1 MKHLKKITIS
11 NARRFGKDVEI
22 ELSSGANIFLAPN
35 GTGKTTLF
43 EAIEFALTG
52 SIQRLANPPLSLI
65 RDKQNGVDVR
75 LDFDDGNYCEVNY
88 RKGAEPNISG
98 NHDILFPEYSL
109 KDIPFL
115 LRLTHLIEQRG
126 NSWFVQKGESSQ
138 AGDLLDKLSIGK
150 DLSAIAKTKSN
161 TLSAATK
168 TINEKKDDKDKHT
181 EKISIFEDKLKQRD
195 ATKLNYV
202 LKPLNE
208 IIDQVQSIHKQFD
221 GSSDS
226 VNIDQNPDAVA
237 SYRGL
242 VNSII
247 LKLEED
253 NQKRLFNL
261 SNLESKISLFESNN
275 TEIAEKQK
283 QITGKTEIIQKSDTD
298 IAPLNTSLATLQDT
312 FNKQTDIQKDLQ
324 KSKGLLDKKKEEEA
338 KSALTEK
345 SIKSISESISE
356 QKEKLKSDSELV
368 DNLNAKIAT
377 FNSIRE
383 SEAEAL
389 KKQGELNSLQSI
401 IEDWNT
407 HLLKV
412 TEIKNLINTQKGQK
426 ADSQKKIEDSQAD
439 LVKTEKLF
447 NDSQTKLNSLK
458 NASDAILGAV
468 GIIAT
473 NLLDDQRNCPVCNAD
488 YEPDELSKQIALA
501 LEQIDPVLS
510 SEIETNNTL
519 KTEVVTKKQ
528 SIQNEKST
536 LSKIDESLVENEDQL
551 KNVQEFINEKCLPRF
566 PDRSNIT
573 EANEW
578 LISEKEK
585 NNIRIEKVVK
595 DKTEFGEEP
604 SSKELN
610 QLITARD
617 QTRDTIQSNEI
628 NISILT
634 ASLESIKSEI
644 EKINQSL
651 LLINTDLLDSQISTI
666 VTEIES
672 TTLKITE
679 NSRASEQIMKAK
691 REAEEQIT
699 DLNMVITKLQG
710 QQNEILAEWKD
721 SNLIEPPSLNS
732 LNAGKNNLILN
743 DELIKKGLA
752 DLNKMSDELG
762 RWNAAEKFTTL
773 DKEIKEICESQ
784 DEQVYL
790 SNMKERLSI
799 IDSELSFIT
808 ERKVA
813 LEKLYSK
820 IGEEVDGVHDKIK
833 AINPLWVSLLKKVV
847 VNPRFVETQLE
858 SYSYRNKS
866 QAEVKINLHDKQVR
880 VMEVASE
887 AQATDLQLTFML
899 SMASTYKWTP
909 LKALLLDDPTQHHD
923 LVHASGVFDL
933 LRDYIADQ
941 GFQVLMGTHDVVQA
955 KFFQRKLQNEN
966 INVKLWRLVAN
977 DGGVIAELLN

>member
-52 SIQRLANPPLSLI
+52 SIQRLVNPPLSLI
-65 RDKQNGVDVR
+65 RDKQNDVDVR
-75 LDFDDGNYCEVNY
+75 LDFDNGNYCEVNY

-98 NHDILFPEYSL
+98 NHDVLFPGHSI

-126 NSWFVQKGESSQ
+126 NNWFIQKGESSQ

-168 TINEKKDDKDKHT
+168 TINEKKDEKDKHT
-181 EKISIFEDKLKQRD
+181 EKVSFFEDKLKDRD
-195 ATKLNYV
+195 AAKLNYV

-208 IIDQVQSIHKQFD
+208 IIDQIQSIHKQFD
-221 GSSDS
+221 GSSNS
-226 VNIDQNPDAVA
+226 GNIGQNPDAVV

-242 VNSII
+242 VNSVL

-261 SNLESKISLFESNN
+261 SNLESKISLFENNN
-275 TEIAEKQK
+275 TEIEEKQK
-283 QITGKTEIIQKSDTD
+283 QIAGKAEIAEKAATD
-298 IAPLNTSLATLQDT
+298 LDPLKTALATLQDT
-312 FNKQTDIQKDLQ
+312 LNKSTDVHKDLK
-324 KSKGLLDKKKEEEA
+324 KSKESLNKKKEEEA
-338 KSALTEK
+338 RSISTEK

-356 QKEKLKSDSELV
+356 QKEKLKSESELV
-368 DNLNAKIAT
+368 DKLNAKIAM
-377 FNSIRE
+377 FNSIRGR
-383 SEAEAL
+383 EAEAL
-389 KKQGELNSLQSI
+389 KKQGEFNSLQSV
-401 IEDWNT
+401 IEDWNI
-407 HLLKV
+407 HVLKM
-412 TEIKNLINTQKGQK
+412 TEIKTLINTQTVQK
-426 ADSQKKIEDSQAD
+426 AESHKKIEDFQAD
-439 LVKTEKLF
+439 LLKAENSF
-447 NDSQTKLNSLK
+447 NESQTKLNSLK

-468 GIIAT
+468 GIIAL
-473 NLLDDQRNCPVCNAD
+473 NLLDDQRNCPVCNAE
-488 YEPDELSKQIALA
+488 YEPDELSKQMALA
-501 LEQIDPVLS
+501 LEQIDPVIS

-519 KTEVVTKKQ
+519 KTEVDNKKQ
-528 SIQNEKST
+528 QIQNEKTT
-536 LSKIDESLVENEDQL
+536 LSKISENLVENEDKL

-566 PDRSNIT
+566 PDSSNIT

-585 NNIRIEKVVK
+585 NNVNLQKIVN

-604 SSKELN
+604 SSEELSR
-610 QLITARD
+610 LTTARD

-628 NISILT
+628 NISTLT
-634 ASLESIKSEI
+634 VSLENIKNEI

-651 LLINTDLLDSQISTI
+651 SLINTDLLDSQISTI
-666 VTEIES
+666 ATEIEA
-672 TTLKITE
+672 TTLKITDDT
-679 NSRASEQIMKAK
+679 RVREQLEKAK

-699 DLNMVITKLQG
+699 DLNMAISKLQG
-710 QQNEILAEWKD
+710 QRNEILAEWKD
-721 SNLIEPPSLNS
+721 SSLIQPPSLEN
-732 LNAGKNNLILN
+732 LNVGKTKFIKQS
-743 DELIKKGLA
+743 DLIKKGLE

-762 RWNAAEKFTTL
+762 RWNAAEKFATL
-773 DKEIKEICESQ
+773 DKEIKEICENQ

-790 SNMKERLSI
+790 SSMKELLLTI
-799 IDSELSFIT
+799 NGELSFIT
-808 ERKVA
+808 ERKTA
-813 LEKLYSK
+813 LEKLYRK
-820 IGEEVDGVHDKIK
+820 IGEEVNGVHDKIK
-833 AINPLWVSLLKKVV
+833 AINPLWVSLLKKIV

-858 SYSYRNKS
+858 SYSFRNKS
-866 QAEVKINLHDKQVR
+866 QAEVKINLHDEQVS

-899 SMASTYKWTP
+899 SMASSYKWTP
-909 LKALLLDDPTQHHD
+909 WKTLLLDDPTQHHD

-941 GFQVLMGTHDVVQA
+941 DFQILMGTHDAVQA

-966 INVKLWRLVAN
+966 IDVKLWRLIAN
-977 DGGVIAELLN
+977 DDGVRAEIIN

>member
-75 LDFDDGNYCEVNY
+75 LDFDNGNYCEVNY

-98 NHDILFPEYSL
+98 NHDILFPEYSI

-126 NSWFVQKGESSQ
+126 NNWFIQKGESSQ

-161 TLSAATK
+161 TLNAATR
-168 TINEKKDDKDKHT
+168 TINDKKEEKDKYQQR
-181 EKISIFEDKLKQRD
+181 ISFFEDKLKERD
-195 ATKLNYV
+195 NAKLNYV

-208 IIDQVQSIHKQFD
+208 IVDKVQSVHKQFD
-221 GSSDS
+221 GSSNS
-226 VNIDQNPDAVA
+226 GNIDQNPDAVA

-261 SNLESKISLFESNN
+261 SNLESKISLFGSNN

-283 QITGKTEIIQKSDTD
+283 QIAGKIEIIQKADTD
-298 IAPLNTSLATLQDT
+298 IAPLKTSLAALQDT
-312 FNKQTDIQKDLQ
+312 FNGQTDIQKDLK

-338 KSALTEK
+338 KSASTEK

-356 QKEKLKSDSELV
+356 QKEKLKSESELV
-368 DNLNAKIAT
+368 DKLNAKIAA
-377 FNSIRE
+377 FNSIRV

-401 IEDWNT
+401 IGDWNI
-407 HLLKV
+407 HVLKV
-412 TEIKNLINTQKGQK
+412 TEIKNIINTQKGQK
-426 ADSQKKIEDSQAD
+426 ADSQKKIEDFQID

-447 NDSQTKLNSLK
+447 NESQTKLNSLK

-473 NLLDDQRNCPVCNAD
+473 NLPDDQRNCPVCNAE

-501 LEQIDPVLS
+501 LEQIDPVIS
-510 SEIETNNTL
+510 SEIETNNAL
-519 KTEVVTKKQ
+519 KTEVDTRKQ
-528 SIQNEKST
+528 QIQNEKTT
-536 LSKIDESLVENEDQL
+536 LSKINESLVENEDKL
-551 KNVQEFINEKCLPRF
+551 KNAQEFINEKCIPRF

-585 NNIRIEKVVK
+585 NNISIEKFIK
-595 DKTEFGEEP
+595 DKAEFGEEP
-604 SSKELN
+604 SSKELSG
-610 QLITARD
+610 LITARD
-617 QTRDTIQSNEI
+617 QTRDTIQSDEI

-666 VTEIES
+666 ATEIEA
-672 TTLKITE
+672 TTLKITH
-679 NSRASEQIMKAK
+679 NNRASEQIVRIK
-691 REAEEQIT
+691 REAEEEIT
-699 DLNMVITKLQG
+699 DLNMAISKLQG

-721 SNLIEPPSLNS
+721 SNLIEPPSLDN
-732 LNAGKNNLILN
+732 LNTGKNKLILN
-743 DELIKKGLA
+743 DELIKKGLE

-762 RWNAAEKFTTL
+762 RWNAAEKFATL
-773 DKEIKEICESQ
+773 DKEIKEICENQ
-784 DEQVYL
+784 DEQLYL
-790 SNMKERLSI
+790 SSMKERLST
-799 IDSELSFIT
+799 IDGELSFIT
-808 ERKVA
+808 ERKSA
-813 LEKLYSK
+813 LEKLYRK
-820 IGEEVDGVHDKIK
+820 IGEEVNGVHDKIK
-833 AINPLWVSLLKKVV
+833 AINPLWVSLLKKIV
-847 VNPRFVETQLE
+847 VNPRFVETQLD

-866 QAEVKINLHDKQVR
+866 QAEVKINLHDEQVS

-887 AQATDLQLTFML
+887 SQATDLQLTFML

-909 LKALLLDDPTQHHD
+909 WKSLLLDDPTQHHD

-933 LRDYIADQ
+933 LRDYITDQ
-941 GFQVLMGTHDVVQA
+941 GFQVLMGTHDVIQA
-955 KFFQRKLQNEN
+955 KFFQRKLENEN
-966 INVKLWRLVAN
+966 IDVKLWRLIAN
-977 DGGVIAELLN
+977 DDGVRAELIN

>member
-65 RDKQNGVDVR
+65 RDKQNDVDVR
-75 LDFDDGNYCEVNY
+75 LDFTNGNYCEVNY
-88 RKGAEPNISG
+88 KKDTEPFISG
-98 NHDILFPEYSL
+98 DHNLLFPGHSI
-109 KDIPFL
+109 KDVPFL

-126 NSWFVQKGESSQ
+126 NNWFIQKGQSSD

-168 TINEKKDDKDKHT
+168 TINEKKEQKDKHK
-181 EKISIFEDKLKQRD
+181 EKITIFENKVKERN

-221 GSSDS
+221 GSSNS
-226 VNIDQNPDAVA
+226 GNIDQNSDAVA

-261 SNLESKISLFESNN
+261 SNLESKISFFENNN

-283 QITGKTEIIQKSDTD
+283 QITEKTEIVQKADTD
-298 IAPLNTSLATLQDT
+298 ITPLKTSLAALQNN
-312 FNKQTDIQKDLQ
+312 FNEQTDIQKDLQ
-324 KSKGLLDKKKEEEA
+324 KSKELLDKKKEEEA
-338 KSALTEK
+338 KSTSTEK

-356 QKEKLKSDSELV
+356 QKEKLKSESELV
-368 DNLNAKIAT
+368 NKLNGKIVT
-377 FNSIRE
+377 FSSIKE
-383 SEAEAL
+383 SEGKAL
-389 KKQGELNSLQSI
+389 EKQGKLNSLQSV
-401 IEDWNT
+401 IEDWNI

-412 TEIKNLINTQKGQK
+412 TEIKNIISTEKGQK
-426 ADSQKKIEDSQAD
+426 ADYEKKIEDFQTD
-439 LVKTEKLF
+439 LVKIEKLF
-447 NDSQTKLNSLK
+447 NESQTKLNSLK

-473 NLLDDQRNCPVCNAD
+473 NLPDDQRNCPVCNAE
-488 YEPDELSKQIALA
+488 YEPDELSQQIALA
-501 LEQIDPVLS
+501 LDQIDPVIS

-519 KTEVVTKKQ
+519 KTEVDTKKQ
-528 SIQNEKST
+528 QIQNEKTT
-536 LSKIDESLVENEDQL
+536 LSKINESLVENEDKL
-551 KNVQEFINEKCLPRF
+551 KNAQEFINEKCIPRF
-566 PDRSNIT
+566 PDNNNIN

-585 NNIRIEKVVK
+585 NNVNLKQIIK

-604 SSKELN
+604 SSEELSR
-610 QLITARD
+610 LITARN
-617 QTRDTIQSNEI
+617 QTRDAIQSDELNV
-628 NISILT
+628 STLT
-634 ASLESIKSEI
+634 SSLENVKSEI
-644 EKINQSL
+644 EKMNQSL
-651 LLINTDLLDSQISTI
+651 SLINIDLLDSQISTI
-666 VTEIES
+666 ATEIE
-672 TTLKITE
+672 TITLKITK
-679 NSRASEQIMKAK
+679 NNRASEQIVKAK

-699 DLNMVITKLQG
+699 DLNMAISKLRG

-721 SNLIEPPSLNS
+721 SNLIEPPSMDNLNT
-732 LNAGKNNLILN
+732 GKNKLILN

-752 DLNKMSDELG
+752 DLNKMSNELG
-762 RWNAAEKFTTL
+762 RWNAAEKFVKL
-773 DKEIKEICESQ
+773 DKEIKEICESKE
-784 DEQVYL
+784 EQVYL
-790 SNMKERLSI
+790 SNMKERLAT
-799 IDSELSFIT
+799 IDGELSFIT
-808 ERKVA
+808 ERKAA
-813 LEKLYSK
+813 LEKLYRK
-820 IGEEVDGVHDKIK
+820 ISEEVDGVHDKIK
-833 AINPLWVSLLKKVV
+833 AINPLWVSLLKKIV
-847 VNPRFVETQLE
+847 VNPRFMDTQLD
-858 SYSYRNKS
+858 SYSHRNKS
-866 QAEVKINLHDKQVR
+866 QAKVEIKLHEKQVS

-909 LKALLLDDPTQHHD
+909 WKSLLLDDPTQHHD

-941 GFQVLMGTHDVVQA
+941 GFQVLMGTHDINQA
-955 KFFQRKLQNEN
+955 KFFQRKLEN
-966 INVKLWRLVAN
+966 DNIDVKLWRLVAN
-977 DGGVIAELLN
+977 DDGVRAELIH

>member
-75 LDFDDGNYCEVNY
+75 LDFDNGNYCEVNY
-88 RKGAEPNISG
+88 RKGAEPSISG
-98 NHDILFPEYSL
+98 NHDLLFPEYSI

-126 NSWFVQKGESSQ
+126 NNWFIQKGESSQ

-168 TINEKKDDKDKHT
+168 TINEKKDEKDKHK
-181 EKISIFEDKLKQRD
+181 EKISIFEDKLKERD

-208 IIDQVQSIHKQFD
+208 IIDQIQSIHKQFD

-226 VNIDQNPDAVA
+226 ENIDQNPDAVA

-247 LKLEED
+247 LKLQED

-261 SNLESKISLFESNN
+261 SNLESKLSLFESNN

-283 QITGKTEIIQKSDTD
+283 QIAGKTDIIQKADTD
-298 IAPLNTSLATLQDT
+298 IAPLKTSLIALQGT
-312 FNKQTDIQKDLQ
+312 FNEQTDLQKDLQ
-324 KSKGLLDKKKEEEA
+324 KSKGLLDKKKEEET
-338 KSALTEK
+338 KSASTEK
-345 SIKSISESISE
+345 SIKSISDSISE
-356 QKEKLKSDSELV
+356 QKLKLKSESELV
-368 DNLNAKIAT
+368 DKLNAKIAT
-377 FNSIRE
+377 FNSIRA

-389 KKQGELNSLQSI
+389 KKQGELNSLQSV

-407 HLLKV
+407 HVLKV
-412 TEIKNLINTQKGQK
+412 IEIKNLINNQKGQK
-426 ADSQKKIEDSQAD
+426 ADYQKKIEDFQTD
-439 LVKTEKLF
+439 LVKIEKLF
-447 NDSQTKLNSLK
+447 NESQTKLNSLK

-473 NLLDDQRNCPVCNAD
+473 NLPDDQRNCPVCNAE

-501 LEQIDPVLS
+501 LEQIDPVIS

-519 KTEVVTKKQ
+519 KTEVDTKKQ
-528 SIQNEKST
+528 QIQNEKTT
-536 LSKIDESLVENEDQL
+536 LSKINESLVENEDKL
-551 KNVQEFINEKCLPRF
+551 KNAQEFINEKCIPRF
-566 PDRSNIT
+566 PDKSNVT

-585 NNIRIEKVVK
+585 NNISIEKIVK

-604 SSKELN
+604 SSKELSE
-610 QLITARD
+610 LITARD
-617 QTRDTIQSNEI
+617 QTRDTIQSNET

-651 LLINTDLLDSQISTI
+651 LSINTDLLDSQISTI
-666 VTEIES
+666 ATEIDA
-672 TTLKITE
+672 TTLKITD
-679 NSRASEQIMKAK
+679 NTRASEQIVKLR

-699 DLNMVITKLQG
+699 DLNMAISKLQG

-721 SNLIEPPSLNS
+721 GNLIEPPSLSN
-732 LNAGKNNLILN
+732 LNIGKNILILN
-743 DELIKKGLA
+743 DELIKKGLE

-784 DEQVYL
+784 EEQVYL

-799 IDSELSFIT
+799 IDGELSFIK
-808 ERKVA
+808 ERKAA
-813 LEKLYSK
+813 LEKLYRK

-833 AINPLWVSLLKKVV
+833 AINPLWVSLLKKIV

-866 QAEVKINLHDKQVR
+866 QAEVKINLHDEQVS

-909 LKALLLDDPTQHHD
+909 WKSLLLDDPTQHHD

-933 LRDYIADQ
+933 LRDYITDQ
-941 GFQVLMGTHDVVQA
+941 GFQVLMGTHDVIQA
-955 KFFQRKLQNEN
+955 KFFQRKLENEN
-966 INVKLWRLVAN
+966 IDVKLWRLIAGE
-977 DGGVIAELLN
+977 DGVRAELIN

>member
-52 SIQRLANPPLSLI
+52 SIQRLVNPPLSLI
-65 RDKQNGVDVR
+65 RDKQNDVDVR
-75 LDFDDGNYCEVNY
+75 LDFDNGNYCEVNY
-88 RKGAEPNISG
+88 RKGTEPNISG
-98 NHDILFPEYSL
+98 DHNLLFPGHSI
-109 KDIPFL
+109 KDVPFL

-126 NSWFVQKGESSQ
+126 NNWFIQEGESSK
-138 AGDLLDKLSIGK
+138 AGDLLDRLSIGK

-161 TLSAATK
+161 TLNAATR
-168 TINEKKDDKDKHT
+168 TINEKKDEKNKHE
-181 EKISIFEDKLKQRD
+181 EKVSIFEGKLKERD
-195 ATKLNYV
+195 AAKLNYA

-208 IIDQVQSIHKQFD
+208 IIDQIQSIHKQFD
-221 GSSDS
+221 GSSNS
-226 VNIDQNPDAVA
+226 GNIDQNPDAVV

-242 VNSII
+242 VNSVL

-261 SNLESKISLFESNN
+261 SNLESKIFLFESNN

-283 QITGKTEIIQKSDTD
+283 QIAGKTEIIRKADTD
-298 IAPLNTSLATLQDT
+298 IAPLKTSLATLQDT
-312 FNKQTDIQKDLQ
+312 FNEQTDIQKDLQ

-338 KSALTEK
+338 KSASTEK

-356 QKEKLKSDSELV
+356 QKEKLKSESELV
-368 DNLNAKIAT
+368 DKLNAKIAT
-377 FNSIRE
+377 FNSIRG
-383 SEAEAL
+383 SEAEVL
-389 KKQGELNSLQSI
+389 KKQGELNSLQSV

-412 TEIKNLINTQKGQK
+412 TEIKNLINTQKEQK
-426 ADSQKKIEDSQAD
+426 AESQKKIEDFLTD
-439 LVKTEKLF
+439 LLKIEKLF

-473 NLLDDQRNCPVCNAD
+473 NLPDDQRNCPVCNAE

-501 LEQIDPVLS
+501 LEKIDPVIT

-519 KTEVVTKKQ
+519 KTEVDTKKQ
-528 SIQNEKST
+528 QIQNEKTT
-536 LSKIDESLVENEDQL
+536 LSKTNESLVENEDKL
-551 KNVQEFINEKCLPRF
+551 KNAQEFINEKCVPRF
-566 PDRSNIT
+566 PDKSNIT
-573 EANEW
+573 EANKW

-585 NNIRIEKVVK
+585 NNINIEKIVK

-604 SSKELN
+604 SSKELSE
-610 QLITARD
+610 LITARD
-617 QTRDTIQSNEI
+617 QTRDTIQSNET
-628 NISILT
+628 NISTLT
-634 ASLESIKSEI
+634 ASLENIKNEI

-651 LLINTDLLDSQISTI
+651 LSINTDLLDSQISTI
-666 VTEIES
+666 ATEIEA
-672 TTLKITE
+672 TTLKITD
-679 NSRASEQIMKAK
+679 NTRASEQIVKVR

-699 DLNMVITKLQG
+699 DLNMAISKLRG

-721 SNLIEPPSLNS
+721 SNLIEPPSLSN
-732 LNAGKNNLILN
+732 LNTGKNKLILN
-743 DELIKKGLA
+743 DELIKKGLE
-752 DLNKMSDELG
+752 DINKMSDELG

-773 DKEIKEICESQ
+773 NKEIKEICESQ
-784 DEQVYL
+784 EEQVYL
-790 SNMKERLSI
+790 SNMKEQSLI
-799 IDSELSFIT
+799 IDRELSFIT

-813 LEKLYSK
+813 LEKLYRK
-820 IGEEVDGVHDKIK
+820 VGEEVNGVHDKIK
-833 AINPLWVSLLKKVV
+833 AINPLWVSLLKKIV

-866 QAEVKINLHDKQVR
+866 QAEVKINLHDEQVS

-909 LKALLLDDPTQHHD
+909 WKSLLLDDPTQHHD

-933 LRDYIADQ
+933 LRDYITDQ

-966 INVKLWRLVAN
+966 IEVKLWRLIAN
-977 DGGVIAELLN
+977 DDGVRAELIN